1 MSGISDIFLN
11 PIKNVTEKPASDVSG
26 EGAATLAKMKNGDTF
41 SAKVVS
47 TSGENVTLRLSNGN
61 LVNAKL
67 SSDMN
72 ISEGRT
78 VSFEIKNN
86 GSSIRISPLLTNTSA
101 DISVLKALGQAS
113 LPVNDTSVEM
123 TTAMMKAGLPIDRA
137 SLAGMYESIL
147 NNPGA
152 KIGDAVDLSKLGLQI
167 NESNLAN
174 IESYKNLSYQIDRGM
189 QTLAEKTDQALLD
202 LVTGGDTIG
211 ASKVMAS
218 LIESVTS
225 YIQETG
231 DPLNP
236 ENSLQGAPEGA
247 QDAVAN
253 GENGEAAAVSG
264 ESGSVNGGANGDD
277 AVSGTKSDSA
287 AANGADGEKAA
298 VNGERAVNNTDVGQ
312 SSSQEAVNAGANSAA
327 DPASMA
333 LELLKM
339 LQSGQTENAEA
350 QTEGKTVNAE
360 AASQSSGN
368 IPEDFGK
375 AVDVFKQITGNEDYK
390 PADLQSF
397 LKDISAFQAK
407 ALAEGNADGLKNLVS
422 SKSVRNLLFD
432 VLKDQWSISPSEV
445 ADKDKVESL
454 YKRLGDQISI
464 LKEGLASVG
473 AQNTPAFQAANN
485 MSSNLDFLSQLNQMY
500 AYIQLPLKLSGGD
513 NAHGDLYVYSN
524 RKNMTSDDSSVTAF
538 MHLDMDHLGPVDVY
552 VAMDLRADGKVQT
565 NFTVA
570 DDEILSFLEENI
582 HILNERLNKRGYDLS
597 CKMSLKGEEE
607 SPEEDALA
615 EGGVNLLLLHA
626 GSVSGSFTAGTRSFD
641 VRA

>member
-1 MSGISDIFLN
+1 
-11 PIKNVTEKPASDVSG
+11 
-26 EGAATLAKMKNGDTF
+26 
-41 SAKVVS
+41 
-47 TSGENVTLRLSNGN
+47 
-61 LVNAKL
+61 
-67 SSDMN
+67 
-72 ISEGRT
+72 
-78 VSFEIKNN
+78 
-86 GSSIRISPLLTNTSA
+86 
-101 DISVLKALGQAS
+101 
-113 LPVNDTSVEM
+113 M
-123 TTAMMKAGLPIDRA
+123 TTAMMKAGLPIDRS

-231 DPLNP
+231 DPLNT
-236 ENSLQGAPEGA
+236 ENSLQGASEGA

-253 GENGEAAAVSG
+253 GENGEAAAFSG

-298 VNGERAVNNTDVGQ
+298 VNGERAVNNTDGGQ

-327 DPASMA
+327 DPASKA

-350 QTEGKTVNAE
+350 QVTGKTVNAE

-368 IPEDFGK
+368 IPEEFSK

-552 VAMDLRADGKVQT
+552 VAMDLRAGGKVQT

>member
-1 MSGISDIFLN
+1 MSAISDIFLN
-11 PIKNVTEKPASDVSG
+11 PIKNVPDKPASDVSG

-41 SAKVVS
+41 SAKVVN

-72 ISEGRT
+72 ISEGQT

-152 KIGDAVDLSKLGLQI
+152 KISDAVDLAKLGLQI
-167 NESNLAN
+167 NEANLSN
-174 IESYKNLSYQIDRGM
+174 IESYKNLSYQIDQGM
-189 QTLAEKTDQALLD
+189 QTIAEKTDQALMD
-202 LVTGGDTIG
+202 LVSGGDTAG
-211 ASKVMAS
+211 ASKVMSS

-225 YIQETG
+225 YMSETG
-231 DPLNP
+231 DPLTA
-236 ENSLQGAPEGA
+236 ENALQSTEVN
-247 QDAVAN
+247 AVA
-253 GENGEAAAVSG
+253 
-264 ESGSVNGGANGDD
+264 
-277 AVSGTKSDSA
+277 
-287 AANGADGEKAA
+287 
-298 VNGERAVNNTDVGQ
+298 Q
-312 SSSQEAVNAGANSAA
+312 SEAVNAENGTVQGDAVSADEKLIAQEDVSVREGAVSDAA
-327 DPASMA
+327 EKASGDAAANVSGDVQDPASKA
-333 LELLKM
+333 LELLKAM
-339 LQSGQTENAEA
+339 QSGQSESKDNMPVPQNSESSVSGTALSD
-350 QTEGKTVNAE
+350 TG
-360 AASQSSGN
+360 SQPSS
-368 IPEDFGK
+368 ITEDFSR
-375 AVDVFKQITGNEDYK
+375 AVEVFRQITGEAEYK

-407 ALAEGNADGLKNLVS
+407 ALAEGNTDGLRDLVS
-422 SKSVRNLLFD
+422 SKSVRNLVFD
-432 VLKDQWSISPSEV
+432 VLRDQWSISPSEV
-445 ADKDKVESL
+445 ADKEKVEAL
-454 YKRLGDQISI
+454 YRRLGDQINI
-464 LKEGLASVG
+464 LKDGLTGVN
-473 AQNTPAFQAANN
+473 AQNTPAFQAADN
-485 MSSNLDFLSQLNQMY
+485 MSSNLDFLNQINQMY

-524 RKNMTSDDSSVTAF
+524 RKNLTSDDSTVTAF

-552 VAMDLRADGKVQT
+552 VAMDIKSGGKVQT

-597 CKMSLKGEEE
+597 CRMSLKGKEE

-615 EGGVNLLLLHA
+615 DGGVNLLLLHA
-626 GSVSGSFTAGTRSFD
+626 GGMGGSFRAGMRSFD

>member
-11 PIKNVTEKPASDVSG
+11 PIKNVTQKPASDVSG

-72 ISEGRT
+72 IAEGQT
-78 VSFEIKNN
+78 VSFEIRNS
-86 GSSIRISPLLTNTSA
+86 GSSVRISPLLTNTSA

-123 TTAMMKAGLPIDRA
+123 TTAMMKAGLPIDRS
-137 SLAGMYESIL
+137 SLAGMYENLL

-152 KIGDAVDLSKLGLQI
+152 KISDAVDLARLGLQI
-167 NESNLAN
+167 SESNLAN

-202 LVTGGDTIG
+202 LVSGGDTAG
-211 ASKVMAS
+211 ASRVMAS

-225 YIQETG
+225 YMQETG
-231 DPLNP
+231 DPLSG
-236 ENSLQGAPEGA
+236 ERALQESAEGSQNSEISGGKNAEAGTVSGSVNEEPGAVSGSI
-247 QDAVAN
+247 N
-253 GENGEAAAVSG
+253 GENGV
-264 ESGSVNGGANGDD
+264 
-277 AVSGTKSDSA
+277 
-287 AANGADGEKAA
+287 
-298 VNGERAVNNTDVGQ
+298 VNGEKGAKGTAAQNADNMSDAASFSVSDKTVNETGN
-312 SSSQEAVNAGANSAA
+312 
-327 DPASMA
+327 PASKA

-339 LQSGQTENAEA
+339 LQSGQPEGASSAVQNLSAGKAEIADNAP
-350 QTEGKTVNAE
+350 Q
-360 AASQSSGN
+360 SGN
-368 IPEDFGK
+368 NISEDFGK
-375 AVDVFKQITGNEDYK
+375 AVEAFKQITGNDDYK
-390 PADLQSF
+390 PADLQGF
-397 LKDISAFQAK
+397 LKDISAYQAK
-407 ALAEGNADGLKNLVS
+407 ALSEGGADGLKSLVS
-422 SKSVRNLLFD
+422 SKALRNLLFD

-513 NAHGDLYVYSN
+513 NAHGDLYVFSN

-552 VAMDLRADGKVQT
+552 VAMDLRAGGKVQT

-597 CKMSLKGEEE
+597 CKMSLKGEEKT
-607 SPEEDALA
+607 PEEDALA

-626 GSVSGSFTAGTRSFD
+626 GSAGGSFTAGTRSFD